1 MNIMKI
7 DLEKTFYHL
16 QKQGLFS
23 FIYINHLRRSMMLAL
38 VKTKSGAGN
47 VELLKVQE
55 PQCKENEVKVE
66 VKYTGICGTDLHIV
80 HGTFKS
86 YPPVILG
93 HEFSGVVTEI
103 GSSIKDV
110 KVGERVAVLGST
122 AKICE
127 QCSYCKS
134 GNYAFCSDRLGM
146 GYGVNGGFT
155 KYVCVREDM
164 VYKLPDLVS
173 LEEAALS
180 EPLACAVQ
188 SIEELTTIHAGD
200 TVLLS
205 GPGPIGLVCLS
216 LLMLK
221 GCKVIVSGTDVDG
234 ERLKIAQELG
244 ADVIVNVSS
253 ENLNEVI
260 LRETKGLGVDVTI
273 DCAGAAP
280 SINSCLRSLKK
291 MGKHIQ
297 VGIVGKE
304 LTLDYDVI
312 LYKQIQL
319 FGSLTHSLKTWD
331 RVMNIL
337 EQKKINLKSLITHIM
352 KLEDW
357 EAAFKLC
364 EDKQCG
370 KVLLTPAD

>member
-1 MNIMKI
+1 
-7 DLEKTFYHL
+7 
-16 QKQGLFS
+16 
-23 FIYINHLRRSMMLAL
+23 MLAL
-38 VKTKSGAGN
+38 VKTKPGHGN
-47 VELLKVQE
+47 VELLKVTE
-55 PQCKENEVKVE
+55 PNCKEHEVKVE

-93 HEFSGVVTEI
+93 HEFSGVVTEV
-103 GSSIKDV
+103 GSFIENV
-110 KVGERVAVLGST
+110 KAGDRVAILGST
-122 AKICE
+122 AKICGK
-127 QCSYCKS
+127 CSYCKS
-134 GNYAFCSDRLGM
+134 GNYAFCQERLGM

-164 VYKLPDLVS
+164 IYRLPDHVS

-188 SIEELTTIHAGD
+188 AIEELTTIHSGD

-216 LLMLK
+216 LLLLK
-221 GCKVIVSGTDVDG
+221 GCKVIVSGTDVDR
-234 ERLKIAQELG
+234 ERLKIAKELG
-244 ADVIVNVSS
+244 ADVIVNVST

-260 LRETKGLGVDVTI
+260 HHETNGAGVDVSI

-280 SINSCLRSLKK
+280 SISTCLRSLRK

-297 VGIVGKE
+297 VGIVGRE
-304 LTLDYDVI
+304 VTLDYDII

-337 EQKKINLKSLITHIM
+337 DQKKINLKPLITHIM
-352 KLEDW
+352 SLKDW
-357 EAAFKLC
+357 EKAFRLC